1 MNKSR
6 TALIISFLFLIMS
19 IGVFFLVG
27 KKVQHSADLS
37 QIIDYSR
44 INFAGEKVSFEWK
57 YYYNR
62 EKFERELSVTRFNMY
77 QFVLYH
83 KREPLYIPY
92 IEKKLKAAGIPSD
105 FKYLAI
111 AESGLRNESLSTAWA
126 GGIWQFI
133 PETAKQYKL
142 IVTSDIDERYNFE
155 LETDAAIKY
164 FQKLYEDFHDW
175 TLVAAAYNRGENGLR
190 RAIDDQKVTSYYD
203 LYLNEETTRYLF
215 RILAIKYLMEN
226 RYEIFDRDELW
237 DVFVEPK
244 MRFVEVSDIRDIQD
258 WCEKNKYDYVM
269 IRQLNQWILGNS
281 LPKGKWK
288 IKVLDL

>member
-6 TALIISFLFLIMS
+6 VILIISILLLFIS
-19 IGVFFLVG
+19 IGVFFLVE
-27 KKVQHSADLS
+27 KKVQHYGDLS
-37 QIIDYSR
+37 KIIDYSR
-44 INFAGEKVSFEWK
+44 VNFAGEKVSFEGK

-83 KREPLYIPY
+83 KREPLYLPY
-92 IEKKLKAAGIPSD
+92 IEKKLKAAGIPDD

-111 AESGLRNESLSTAWA
+111 AESGLRNESLSSAWA
-126 GGIWQFI
+126 GGIWQFV
-133 PETAKQYKL
+133 PGTAKQYKL
-142 IVTSDIDERYNFE
+142 QVNDLVDERYNFE
-155 LETDAAIKY
+155 LETDAAIVY

-215 RILAIKYLMEN
+215 RIIAIKYLMEN
-226 RYEIFDRDELW
+226 KYRVFDIDELW

-244 MRFVEVSDIRDIQD
+244 TRMMKLSELQDIKA
-258 WCEKNKYDYVM
+258 WCLSNKYDYAMV
-269 IRQLNQWILGNS
+269 RQLNQWILGNS
-281 LPKGKWK
+281 LPNGDWK
-288 IKVLDL
+288 IRVLDL

>member
-6 TALIISFLFLIMS
+6 IILIISFLFLLIS

-27 KKVQHSADLS
+27 QKVQHTGDLS
-37 QIIDYSR
+37 KIIDYSKV
-44 INFAGEKVSFEWK
+44 NFSGKKVSFEGK

-62 EKFERELSVTRFNMY
+62 DKFERELSVIRFNMY

-92 IEKKLKAAGIPSD
+92 IEKKLKAAGIPDD

-111 AESGLRNESLSTAWA
+111 AESGLRNESLSSAGA
-126 GGIWQFI
+126 GGIWQFV
-133 PETAKQYKL
+133 PDTAKQYKL
-142 IVTSDIDERYNFE
+142 QITDSIDERYNFE

-164 FQKLYEDFHDW
+164 LLKLYEDFHDW

-226 RYEIFDRDELW
+226 RYKVFDRDELG
-237 DVFVEPK
+237 DAFTEPK
-244 MRFVEVSDIRDIQD
+244 TRIIEISELEDARV
-258 WCEKNKYDYVM
+258 WCQEKKYDYAMV
-269 IRQLNQWILGNS
+269 RQLNPWMLGNT
-281 LPKGKWK
+281 LPKGSWK

>member
-1 MNKSR
+1 MHKSYI
-6 TALIISFLFLIMS
+6 ALIISAILLLVS

-27 KKVQHSADLS
+27 EKVQHYGDLS
-37 QIIDYSR
+37 KIIDYSR
-44 INFAGEKVSFEWK
+44 VNFAGERVSFDGK
-57 YYYNR
+57 YYYNL

-111 AESGLRNESLSTAWA
+111 AESGLRNESLSSAGA
-126 GGIWQFI
+126 GGIWQFV
-133 PETAKQYKL
+133 PDTAKQYKL
-142 IVTSDIDERYNFE
+142 QVTDNIDERYNFE
-155 LETDAAIKY
+155 LATDAAIKY

-190 RAIDDQKVTSYYD
+190 RALDDQKVSSYYD

-215 RILAIKYLMEN
+215 RIIAIKYLMEN
-226 RYEIFDRDELW
+226 KYKVFDKDELG
-237 DVFVEPK
+237 DVFIEPK
-244 MRFVEVSDIRDIQD
+244 TRFIEVTEISDIKA
-258 WCEKNKYDYVM
+258 WCQEKKYDYAMV
-269 IRQLNQWILGNS
+269 RQLNQWILGNT
-281 LPKGKWK
+281 LPKGEWK